1 MDADGVDDVGA
12 LAAPIAAA
20 IGEPARARMLFHL
33 MDGRARTSTELAL
46 IAGVSPP
53 TASAHLSRLK
63 AEGLVRMEV
72 QGKHR
77 YYTLAN
83 NDVAAVIE
91 SLGVLAGGSPASFVP
106 STPDHL
112 REARTCYDHVAGSL
126 GVQMHD
132 RLMTLGWI
140 ANPRQARNSAYDM
153 TAKGRAGLAKL
164 GVDFGLVDG
173 VRRRIA
179 FGCLDWSERR
189 AHLGGAL
196 GAALLTLALERKWV
210 ARERA
215 SRQLEITVAGR
226 RAFSAKLG
234 VKL

>member
-1 MDADGVDDVGA
+1 MDVHDANDVGA

-20 IGEPARARMLFHL
+20 IGEPARARMLFQL

-46 IAGVSPP
+46 VAGVTPP

-63 AEGLVRMEV
+63 AQELVRVEV

-83 NDVAAVIE
+83 NHVAAVIE
-91 SLGVLAGGSPASFVP
+91 SLSVLAGGSRAAFVP

-126 GVQMHD
+126 GVQLHD
-132 RLMTLGWI
+132 RLMALGWI
-140 ANPRQARNSAYDM
+140 AKAHHAPSDAYEITAR
-153 TAKGRAGLAKL
+153 GRAGLARL
-164 GVDFGLVDG
+164 GLDFDLVDG
-173 VRRRIA
+173 ARRRIA

-196 GAALLTLALERKWV
+196 GAALLSLALERKWV
-210 ARERA
+210 RRERA
-215 SRQLEITVAGR
+215 SRRLEITGAGR
-226 RAFSAKLG
+226 RAFAARLG
-234 VKL
+234 VTL